1 MSELQVFRRVT
12 RPSSFRQAKSISV
25 LEVVSRTSK
34 QHAPPRLR
42 TLALMVETGRRTL
55 STVRRDRTLARLHTV
70 ADARRLARRRV
81 PPAVFDY
88 IEGGAGE
95 ERTLT
100 ANREAIEAVRF
111 VPRMGVT
118 AGLPGPDL
126 ATTVLGTPVS
136 MPLLVSPVGFTRMMD
151 PGGDVAGAR
160 ATGAAATIFTL
171 SSMSG
176 HTIEEV
182 ASAATG
188 PIWFQLY
195 FLGGRSGAEQLVVRA
210 RDAGYGALVVTVDTQ
225 IPGNRERDHRYGLSP
240 PLTLDRKTVM
250 KMAPQAATH
259 PWWLLDVARDRF
271 RLELA
276 NATSI
281 VVDGRTLSAGE
292 ALVHWISA
300 PPLWADFAWLREQ
313 FGGPVICKGIVTGD
327 DARRAV
333 DAGVSAIIVS
343 NHGGRQ
349 LDGVAAGLPA
359 LVEVL
364 EAVGDQVE
372 VLVDGGFRRG
382 ADVVRAVSLG
392 ARAAMIGRPWAY
404 GLAAAG
410 EPGVARVL
418 SILRQ
423 DIDRTLRLV
432 GAPSVSSLDPTFV
445 TPPEW

>member
-1 MSELQVFRRVT
+1 
-12 RPSSFRQAKSISV
+12 
-25 LEVVSRTSK
+25 
-34 QHAPPRLR
+34 
-42 TLALMVETGRRTL
+42 
-55 STVRRDRTLARLHTV
+55 
-70 ADARRLARRRV
+70 
-81 PPAVFDY
+81 
-88 IEGGAGE
+88 
-95 ERTLT
+95 
-100 ANREAIEAVRF
+100 
-111 VPRMGVT
+111 
-118 AGLPGPDL
+118 
-126 ATTVLGTPVS
+126 

-151 PGGDVAGAR
+151 PAGDVAGAR
-160 ATGAAATIFTL
+160 AAGAAGTIFTL

-182 ASAATG
+182 AAAASG
-188 PIWFQLY
+188 AIWFQLY
-195 FLGGRSGAEQLVVRA
+195 FLGGRSGAEQLVARA
-210 RDAGYGALVVTVDTQ
+210 RDAGYGALVVTLDTQ
-225 IPGNRERDHRYGLSP
+225 IPGNRERDYRYGLSP
-240 PLTLDRKTVM
+240 PLTLDHMTVM

-259 PWWLLDVARDRF
+259 PWWLLDVVRDRF
-271 RLELA
+271 RLELV

-281 VVDGRTLSAGE
+281 VADSRTLSVDE
-292 ALVHWISA
+292 ALMHWVSE
-300 PPLWADFAWLREQ
+300 PPLWEDFTWLREQ

-382 ADVVRAVSLG
+382 ADVVRAVALG
-392 ARAAMIGRPWAY
+392 ARATMIGRPWAY

-432 GAPSVSSLDPTFV
+432 GAPSVSLLDRTFV
-445 TPPEW
+445 SPPEW